1 MRVFSYFWMYRAT
14 KWRVC
19 GSYKQAEEKTDDT
32 MTMKFLLHK
41 DKEEK
46 GKPSPQKQE
55 CCCPSLQSSLSS
67 YTHAFLP
74 THDRYYNNLVKATT
88 ISGAKTIKY

>member
-1 MRVFSYFWMYRAT
+1 
-14 KWRVC
+14 
-19 GSYKQAEEKTDDT
+19 

-55 CCCPSLQSSLSS
+55 CSCPSLQSSLRSH
-67 YTHAFLP
+67 THAFLP
-74 THDRYYNNLVKATT
+74 AHGRHKHKTVKATT
-88 ISGAKTIKY
+88 INGAKTINL

>member
-1 MRVFSYFWMYRAT
+1 
-14 KWRVC
+14 
-19 GSYKQAEEKTDDT
+19 

-55 CCCPSLQSSLSS
+55 CGCPSLHSSLRSH
-67 YTHAFLP
+67 THAFFP
-74 THDRYYNNLVKATT
+74 AHERQDNNNGEGNHPKRSQNKNLK
-88 ISGAKTIKY
+88 

>member
-1 MRVFSYFWMYRAT
+1 
-14 KWRVC
+14 
-19 GSYKQAEEKTDDT
+19 

-41 DKEEK
+41 NIEEK

-67 YTHAFLP
+67 HTHAFLP